1 MKMDEIKQVFLT
13 LGVTFDETEIEV
25 LLQSNTVNQ
34 ILKMKL
40 KDTIFYFSTKN
51 CMLGVTNQGLYEQYD
66 LNLTLNAYDCY
77 RLFGIEKLN
86 VCIEKNVTF
95 VE

>member
-1 MKMDEIKQVFLT
+1 MNEIKQVLLT
-13 LGVTFDETEIEV
+13 LGVTFDEMEIGV

-40 KDTIFYFSTKN
+40 KDIIFYFSTKN

-66 LNLTLNAYDCY
+66 FDLTLNAYDCY
-77 RLFGIEKLN
+77 RLFGIEQLN
-86 VCIEKNVTF
+86 ECIEKNVTF
-95 VE
+95 VQ